1 MHIKHLFPVLLVCC
15 SCAPA
20 GNAASLE
27 QPKLAD
33 GIVMVEYSGYAVGF
47 DNSTRLPQ
55 WVAYELTRDEVKTK
69 VTTRDGLAFQQ
80 DTRAGVR
87 QADDSDYR
95 NSGWSRG
102 HLAPAAD
109 FRWSSK
115 AMQETFLFT
124 NCCPQQT
131 DMNNG
136 SWATLEN
143 RVRDWAC
150 EYGAVYVVTGPV
162 IGNHENGYIGLN
174 RIVIPDAFYKALLAK
189 DAQGRYHAVAFVL
202 HNIAGKQPYSECS
215 MTVDSL
221 EELLG
226 LDFFPQLSDDV
237 ETAVE
242 GVVDRRFWG
251 L

>member
-1 MHIKHLFPVLLVCC
+1 MMNKYIPSVLLLFC

-20 GNAASLE
+20 RTATGLE
-27 QPKLAD
+27 QPQLAD
-33 GIVMVEYSGYAVGF
+33 GIVLVEYEGYAVGF
-47 DNSTRLPQ
+47 DNSSRLPQ
-55 WVAYELTRDEVKTK
+55 WVAYELTSNEVKTK
-69 VTTRDGLAFQQ
+69 KASRDGLTFQT
-80 DTRAGVR
+80 DRHAGVR
-87 QADDSDYR
+87 QADDNDYR

-102 HLAPAAD
+102 HMAPAAD
-109 FRWSSK
+109 FRWSGK

-150 EYGAVYVVTGPV
+150 EFGSVYVVTGPV
-162 IGNHENGYIGLN
+162 IGNHVNGYIGLN

-189 DAQGRYHAVAFVL
+189 DSQGNYHAVAFVL
-202 HNIAGKQPYSECS
+202 HNIAGKQPYAECS
-215 MTVDSL
+215 MTVDGL
-221 EELLG
+221 EELVG
-226 LDFFPQLSDDV
+226 LDFFPLLPDNV

-242 GVVDRRFWG
+242 SIVDRRFWG
-251 L
+251 F